1 MTNPRELKYT
11 KEHEWAKIAG
21 TRLTVGITHYAQEAL
36 GDIVFVELPS
46 VGDKVVAG
54 ETFGT
59 VESVK
64 SVSDLYAPV
73 SGEVVEA
80 NGQVLDSPESMNT
93 DPFGAAWLIVV
104 EMANPEEA
112 AQLLSA
118 EEYEAFLA
126 EQE

>member
-1 MTNPRELKYT
+1 MTNPKELKYT

-80 NGQVLDSPESMNT
+80 NELVLDSPESMNT

-104 EMANPEEA
+104 EMANPEQA

-126 EQE
+126 EQA